1 MNTIPLLVPELPRAE
16 ALLPYLVRIDANR
29 QYTNFGPLNQDFE
42 DRIRSALSK
51 PDLPVKVL
59 TVANC
64 TLGLELAL
72 QALGV
77 GTGDRVLIP
86 ALTFVATATAV
97 IRAGA
102 TPVFADVDPRSWSLT
117 PDIAR
122 RAATEYSLKA
132 VIPVS
137 TYGCPLDSKEWD
149 DFVAET
155 GIPVVVDAA
164 GAWGNQAVGHAF
176 DVVYSFHATKSF
188 GIGEGGAIASTN
200 EGRLARIKQ
209 LSNFGIDTG
218 RSVLTQIGTNAKLSE
233 YHCAVGL
240 AMFDRWD
247 SLRKERIAH
256 MTGYLMQLEARC
268 PGLLFQDKPRDGIYP
283 LLTVRLPDGVSAA
296 GLQRRLSK
304 EGIECRRWYCP
315 PLYQHDALTG
325 FPRMQST
332 ATTEALGD
340 SLLGVPYFLSMSRSQ
355 IERVADSLHRA
366 ISETMDS
373 SGASSP

>member
-42 DRIRSALSK
+42 GRIRSALSK

-77 GTGDRVLIP
+77 GAGDQVLIP

-97 IRAGA
+97 IRVGA
-102 TPVFADVDPRSWSLT
+102 TPVFADVDPGSWSLT
-117 PDIAR
+117 SDIAR
-122 RAATEYSLKA
+122 RAAKEYSLKA

-137 TYGCPLDSKEWD
+137 TYGCPLDAKEWD
-149 DFVAET
+149 DFVADTE
-155 GIPVVVDAA
+155 IPVVVDAA
-164 GAWGNQAVGHAF
+164 GAWGNQAVGRAF

-188 GIGEGGAIASTN
+188 GIGEGGAIASMN

-209 LSNFGIDTG
+209 LSNFGIDTS
-218 RSVLTQIGTNAKLSE
+218 RSVLTEIGTNAKLSE

-240 AMFDRWD
+240 AMFDRWEVM
-247 SLRKERIAH
+247 REARIAH
-256 MTGYLMQLEARC
+256 MTGYLAQLKAGC
-268 PGLLFQDKPRDGIYP
+268 PGLMFQDKPDDGVYP
-283 LLTVRLPDGVSAA
+283 LLTVRLPMDVSASDV
-296 GLQRRLSK
+296 QRRLSSK
-304 EGIECRRWYCP
+304 GIECRRWYCP
-315 PLYQHDALTG
+315 PLYQHDALAG
-325 FPRMQST
+325 FPRMHDMS
-332 ATTEALGD
+332 TTEVLGD
-340 SLLGVPYFLSMSRSQ
+340 SLLGLPYFLSMSQSQ
-355 IERVADSLHRA
+355 IERVAESLHRA
-366 ISETMDS
+366 ISEAMDS
-373 SGASSP
+373 SGASNP